1 MKQPVKK
8 SVNES
13 FASIP
18 GAAFPDGNMIGD
30 IKIHNGVIASI
41 VKEALQKVPGVS
53 RLSGNSMMDN
63 LAEIIGSKQ
72 IQNRAIS
79 VKFYGE
85 SVDVEFSV
93 NIYYGTQLPLVA
105 AEIQEQVSLM
115 LHNVTGLNVGQVNV
129 NIRGID
135 DPVVPEDS
143 SNSAED

>member
-53 RLSGNSMMDN
+53 RLAGNSMMDN